1 MTKSLGRTYSLLDF
15 SGREMHYWPGN
26 LPRRR
31 AVPRRRGITRHI
43 VRAVLSRVTPAC
55 SRVSRGRNVPPPSS
69 PLIFSLRHPPP
80 DSSLPPRPRQSS
92 RCAYIAS
99 FWKGRPGRPRRTC
112 VKSPRARCS
121 CRRLLS
127 LSESTSTR
135 NFKSEICS

>member
-31 AVPRRRGITRHI
+31 AVPRRRRRGITRHI

-69 PLIFSLRHPPP
+69 PLIFSLRRPPP
-80 DSSLPPRPRQSS
+80 DSSPPLSPSPLPAVEPLRLHCIVLEGTPGETSPHVRKVTARP
-92 RCAYIAS
+92 
-99 FWKGRPGRPRRTC
+99 
-112 VKSPRARCS
+112 
-121 CRRLLS
+121 LLPQTAVVAVG
-127 LSESTSTR
+127 EHEHEK
-135 NFKSEICS
+135 F

>member
-80 DSSLPPRPRQSS
+80 DGSPPAVEPLRLHCIVLEGRL
-92 RCAYIAS
+92 
-99 FWKGRPGRPRRTC
+99 RPGRLRRTC

-127 LSESTSTR
+127 LSESASTK

>member
-55 SRVSRGRNVPPPSS
+55 SRVSRGRNAPPPSS

-80 DSSLPPRPRQSS
+80 DSSLPAPPLPPLPPAVEPLRLHCIVLEGTPGETSPHVRKVTARPLFPQTAVVAVRGHEHEK
-92 RCAYIAS
+92 
-99 FWKGRPGRPRRTC
+99 F
-112 VKSPRARCS
+112 
-121 CRRLLS
+121 
-127 LSESTSTR
+127 
-135 NFKSEICS
+135 